1 MKKAGYILLGMGLF
15 FFGLVPVQIPVGC
28 ILGGISAI
36 LLDKEIK
43 L

>member
-1 MKKAGYILLGMGLF
+1 MKKAGYVFIGLGLF
-15 FFGLVPVQIPVGC
+15 FFGLVPVQIPIGC
-28 ILGGISAI
+28 IVGGISAI